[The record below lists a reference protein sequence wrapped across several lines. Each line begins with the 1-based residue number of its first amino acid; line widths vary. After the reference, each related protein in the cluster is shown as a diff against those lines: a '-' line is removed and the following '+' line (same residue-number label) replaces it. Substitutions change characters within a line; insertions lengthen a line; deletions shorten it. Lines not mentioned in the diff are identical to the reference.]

1 MLNSIEPMGL
11 ERGDLW
17 ASACSQAGIEP
28 DMFRYQ
34 PPEEAESADDAF
46 EAACL
51 ASGIEL
57 E

>member
-1 MLNSIEPMGL
+1 MGL

-17 ASACSQAGIEP
+17 ASACSTAGIEP
-28 DMFRYQ
+28 GMFRYE
-34 PPEEAESADDAF
+34 PPEEDESPDDAF